1 METMDN
7 ATKIQ
12 AVLNTLNIIKFDG
25 TYDNCNRLLGIHR
38 TLMEVRDSLMAE
50 KAEKKES
57 EKQEAEKNAGE
68 IDAE

>member
-12 AVLNTLNIIKFDG
+12 AVLNTLDLIKFDG

-38 TLMEVRDSLMAE
+38 TLMEVRDSLIA
-50 KAEKKES
+50 